1 MPTVYNDILV
11 TGSLVEGTAIGQYLA
26 SSGNFNE
33 LTVNTT
39 GVMISGWSSLND
51 LSDVSGSLTGINYLG
66 DIPSGTLLYTNDLN
80 NFTSG
85 VITDFALSILDD
97 EDVDAVRSTLG
108 LDSISSV
115 SGVLVLG
122 TDVAQDI
129 ILSDIDGSGTIFNN
143 LHKNIDFV
151 AYGSGYNGNVLFYDA
166 SAGRLGVNTQA
177 PDALFHVVSNC
188 ALDGFKIETTTNCTT
203 GTHLYMLHNP
213 GSTPIDGSY
222 NATISLAGRDSN
234 ANVINYARIRS
245 VASSTDNNSPSGT
258 FGELRAFID
267 KDASDSRVLLLS
279 RDTSLLGTE
288 NSLEADSLYNVV
300 IGSGNAASG
309 SYFVVVGTDNEAPI
323 NHNGIIL
330 GSNNYGEKEF
340 NHLFGRNIV
349 ASGSGNTVAGFDIYN
364 SGNINYIYGSDVAYT
379 GSYGIIMGDNIKGS
393 GDVLVDIGQNN
404 YSYGTNNVL
413 LGYDLVNVSNKSVLI
428 GNNSRYV
435 GNSGIIVGENSATT
449 GDNNVIIGTNIKLV
463 STGLFICGQN
473 IDIRNVKDSLV
484 LEKDI
489 AVSNASGVV
498 IVGRGNT
505 VNSTNNIAGLY
516 GYGNFSTNT
525 VAKTNLLGGEN
536 SISNISG
543 SVVVGS
549 ENFASGTVNN
559 TVLIGRHNYFNG
571 NTYNNIL
578 VGNLNNQSG
587 YQLSTNGT
595 ITGSSY
601 DNNNPIVNTVAV
613 GNQNIFPATGNMMLS
628 LGNKNKVASNGGIVA
643 GHLNSMSG
651 DYSILF
657 GKSNYSVGN
666 DNILAGN
673 NNNLYGNSSVVL
685 SPRQTAVYGGDNVV
699 LGNNSFVSDG
709 LVIGNANVLY
719 GTHNSVFGRNNA
731 VGDTR
736 YNFTAPIVAN
746 LISYIE
752 ISGQTNLVQGDLLVV
767 YLTSPV
773 ASDLASEYI
782 FERTIQ
788 ANGVTYNSGT
798 GKTTITFSNGAIPTR
813 VEVPSNPSNFGDAF
827 TYATTSTATGY
838 VIRINQG
845 SNNYVYGDGNTI
857 ASGTGNI
864 VFGIDNDV
872 TVGLNNMILGRN
884 ITTVT
889 NTNDTMY
896 LGANDATK
904 LILGTNVVF
913 NSGLGSTN
921 IHFVGADNSVYSTY
935 DNTNKRLGV
944 GNTAPRSALDVSGT
958 ITASALRIGLS
969 STPNLELVTNS
980 DGTISTSARTMFSG
994 VNGGFVYKMS
1004 DNVGS
1009 GIGRFDYDPSTD
1021 IYTWYGVIPETDATN
1036 SDNWIP
1042 ALTIRP
1048 NYGAVFNASYSSYDD
1063 EFNLKIYGSGAELPS
1078 APVLFDTDYGQNR
1091 ITMYDV
1097 FMRSGIFEDG
1107 ARITGVLALPSL
1119 PTDGTILRVNA
1130 DSNLESNK
1138 LYPATIPTVTTDY
1151 KITGYKTT
1159 RWFDTERLLCLSS
1172 AEDHTTRSDAFVR
1185 SEYNTIISNNDTEGR
1200 NEYDTIFNLQG
1211 LGSNVGSGFV
1221 VLFENGQTDKR
1232 GLRIDYTQKQVGIN
1246 VTPAELYEDLDNKET
1261 PESTTFVVNGT
1272 AHFDSIRVGDAAI
1285 PGRVL
1290 VADADGFLSYSGID
1304 LGLAAN
1310 TLRWPLVI
1318 DTQNNTNYLALSS
1331 SDEYGVSLSNNG
1343 VDNDLGRMLAWNGDS
1358 SSWYS
1363 TPQLRAYKGDGGG
1376 ARTHNIM
1383 FGEHASN
1390 AYLQTKNMHIY
1401 SAGSFHSTEDT
1412 YFGSSQYVQYYLRG
1426 SGTGAITKAL
1436 TTNWSIDNSAD
1447 TEGVNNQI
1455 SLPSIVT
1462 DLPNNNAVAI
1472 CWHYEAIVNA
1482 IAKPTTTGPFVAG
1495 VVKVE
1500 GAFHYL
1506 PDGANG
1512 TQELHFFAP
1521 NITKYTDPE
1530 LSAIGVELKDTGSRV
1545 ISVSCTGVAN
1555 YHIMWSATIKMNQM
1569 TLPNF

>member
-1 MPTVYNDILV
+1 MPTEYNDILV
-11 TGSLVEGTAIGQYLA
+11 TGSLIEGTAIGQYLP

-39 GVMISGWSSLND
+39 GVMISGWASLND
-51 LSDVSGSLTGINYLG
+51 LSDISGSLTGINYLG

-97 EDVDAVRSTLG
+97 ENVEAVRSTLG
-108 LDSISSV
+108 LNSITSV

-143 LHKNIDFV
+143 EHKNIDFV

-166 SAGRLGVNTQA
+166 SAGRLGVNTLA

-213 GSTPIDGSY
+213 GSSPVDGSY
-222 NATISLAGRDSN
+222 NATISLAGRDAN

-245 VASSTDNNSPSGT
+245 VASSTDNNSASGT

-288 NSLEADSLYNVV
+288 NTLETDSLYNVV
-300 IGSGNAASG
+300 VGSGNAASG
-309 SYFVVVGTDNEAPI
+309 SYFVIVGNDNEAPV

-330 GSNNYGEKEF
+330 GSNNYSEKEF

-349 ASGSGNTVAGFDIYN
+349 SSGSGSTVAGFDIYN
-364 SGNINYIYGSDVAYT
+364 SGSINYIYGSDVAYT

-393 GDVLVDIGQNN
+393 GDVLIDIGQNN
-404 YSYGTNNVL
+404 YSYGVNNVL

-435 GNSGIIVGENSATT
+435 GNSGIIIGENSATT
-449 GDNNVIIGTNIKLV
+449 GDNNVLIGTNIKLV

-473 IDIRNVKDSLV
+473 IDITNVKDSLV

-489 AVSNASGVV
+489 TVSNASGVV

-505 VNSTNNIAGLY
+505 VDSTNNIAGLY
-516 GYGNFSTNT
+516 GYNNFSTST
-525 VAKTNLLGGEN
+525 VARTNLLGSEN
-536 SISNISG
+536 SISNVSG

-559 TVLIGRHNYFNG
+559 TVLLGRHNYFNG

-595 ITGSSY
+595 ITGSRY
-601 DNNNPIVNTVAV
+601 DNNNPIVNTIAV
-613 GNQNIFPATGNMMLS
+613 GNQNVFPATGNMMLS
-628 LGNKNKVASNGGIVA
+628 VGNKNKIASNGGVVA

-657 GKSNYSVGN
+657 GKSNYSVGT

-709 LVIGNANVLY
+709 LVVGNTNVLY
-719 GTHNSVFGRNNA
+719 GTHNSVVGRNNA
-731 VGDTR
+731 VGNTR
-736 YNFTAPIVAN
+736 YSFTAPIVAN

-752 ISGQTNLVQGDLLVV
+752 ISGQTNLVEGDLLVV

-773 ASDLASEYI
+773 GSDLASEYV

-788 ANGVTYNSGT
+788 TNGVTYNSGT
-798 GKTTITFSNGAIPTR
+798 GKTTITFSNGTIPTR
-813 VEVPSNPSNFGDAF
+813 TEVPSNPNNFGDAF
-827 TYATTSTATGY
+827 TYSTTSTASGY

-857 ASGTGNI
+857 ASGTGNMI
-864 VFGIDNDV
+864 FGIDNDV

-884 ITTVT
+884 ITAVT

-896 LGANDATK
+896 LGANDGTK

-921 IHFVGADNSVYSTY
+921 IHVVGADNAVYSTY

-944 GNTAPRSALDVSGT
+944 GNVAPRSALDVSGT
-958 ITASALRIGLS
+958 ITTSALRIGLS
-969 STPNLELVTNS
+969 ATPNLELITNS
-980 DGTISTSARTMFSG
+980 DGTISTATRTMFSG

-1042 ALTIRP
+1042 GLTIRP
-1048 NYGAVFNASYSSYDD
+1048 NYGAVFNASNSDYDD
-1063 EFNLKIYGSGAELPS
+1063 EFNLTIYGSGEPIS

-1097 FMRSGIFEDG
+1097 FMHSGIFEDG
-1107 ARITGVLALPSL
+1107 ARVTGILALPSL
-1119 PTDGTILRVNA
+1119 PTNGTILRVNA
-1130 DSNLESNK
+1130 DSNLESNQ
-1138 LYPATIPTVTTDY
+1138 LYPETIPTVTTDY

-1159 RWFDTERLLCLSS
+1159 RWFDTEKLFCLSS
-1172 AEDHTTRSDAFVR
+1172 ADDHTTLSNIFTRG
-1185 SEYNTIISNNDTEGR
+1185 EYNTIISNNNTAGL
-1200 NEYDTIFNLQG
+1200 NEYETIFNLQG

-1221 VLFENGQTDKR
+1221 VLFSGGHVDNR
-1232 GLRIDYTQKQVGIN
+1232 GLRIDYTREQVGIN
-1246 VTPAELYEDLDNKET
+1246 TTPNELFNDLDT
-1261 PESTTFVVNGT
+1261 SDQPTTFVVNGT
-1272 AHFDSIRVGDAAI
+1272 AHVDSLRVGSSAI
-1285 PGRVL
+1285 AGQAL
-1290 VADADGFLSYSGID
+1290 VADAEGFLSYSGID
-1304 LGLAAN
+1304 LGLAAG

-1331 SDEYGVSLSNNG
+1331 SDENGVALDNNG

-1363 TPQLRAYKGDGGG
+1363 TAQLRAYKGDAGG

-1390 AYLQTKNMHIY
+1390 AYLQTRDMHIY
-1401 SAGSFHSTEDT
+1401 SAGAFHSTEDT
-1412 YFGSSQYVQYYLRG
+1412 YRGSSQYVQYYLRG
-1426 SGTGAITKAL
+1426 SGTGATTELLK
-1436 TTNWSIDNSAD
+1436 TNWSIDNSAESAD
-1447 TEGVNNQI
+1447 TTNQI

-1462 DLPNNNAVAI
+1462 NNSAVAI
-1472 CWHYEAIVNA
+1472 CWHYEAVVNA

-1495 VVKVE
+1495 SVKVE
-1500 GAFHYL
+1500 GSFNYL
-1506 PDGANG
+1506 PDGNNG
-1512 TQELHFFAP
+1512 AQQLEFLAP
-1521 NITKYTDPE
+1521 TITKYTDSA
-1530 LSAIGVELKDTGSRV
+1530 LSAIGVELKDGGSRM